1 MMVSCAC
8 TLIIVR
14 NDMISACKVCAN
26 IAGAQCLLSIFFQ
39 NYQCSSI
46 FHRHEHQAATQCFK
60 QHTGAAFQD
69 KVPSHPCI
77 DCSLTVLCGVLQ
89 LVRIFIGVNALAE
102 WYLPIGESDISP
114 LWEFL
119 AAAKSG
125 GQSHVEQEAS
135 KPPASSKASVWTS
148 TVPEQ
153 NSETP
158 RSTATHAAPTADG
171 TAERAAGFVVHLPA
185 ATTAGRIADFVVH
198 TPAGTTARPITQAT
212 SGFVEA
218 FPTAPPPTTTTII
231 APTPSPTPAIEQ
243 RKPVVPK
250 SAASEDDWVKFG
262 LFDHF
267 TARDPIPDWAMLPQ
281 DPITP
286 TAQAAAGFASPFSF
300 VVVPAGPTSGP
311 MALVTSGPA
320 KGMLLPLVYMPPAP
334 TAQIADGFAG
344 ETAFP
349 PSSTPIPSPAPAAPH
364 RKWPGVPS
372 AMRKNHMALLMFME
386 LNKRY
391 DPRPVVTDSRPE
403 PMTSY
408 DHIPSYP
415 SLNPP
420 PTFRQRQVG
429 KIRQAPRRLQAWLRG
444 LRQPT
449 GETALHRQMALL
461 ASEEE
466 QALCKGLLYRE
477 CEYPCNCI
485 RCFRASGGNVAPAA

>member
-1 MMVSCAC
+1 M
-8 TLIIVR
+8 
-14 NDMISACKVCAN
+14 
-26 IAGAQCLLSIFFQ
+26 
-39 NYQCSSI
+39 
-46 FHRHEHQAATQCFK
+46 
-60 QHTGAAFQD
+60 
-69 KVPSHPCI
+69 
-77 DCSLTVLCGVLQ
+77 VLCGVLQ
-89 LVRIFIGVNALAE
+89 LVRILIAVNALVE
-102 WYLPIGESDISP
+102 WYLPIGKSDISL

-119 AAAKSG
+119 ADAKSR
-125 GQSHVEQEAS
+125 GQSHVKGEEPS
-135 KPPASSKASVWTS
+135 RPPASSKAASASLQAS
-148 TVPEQ
+148 TAPEQ
-153 NSETP
+153 DSETP
-158 RSTATHAAPTADG
+158 RSPATPAPPTADG
-171 TAERAAGFVVHLPA
+171 LAGQASGFEVHLPA
-185 ATTAGRIADFVVH
+185 ATTAGRIADFMVH
-198 TPAGTTARPITQAT
+198 TPAGTTAGPITQAT

-218 FPTAPPPTTTTII
+218 FPTASPPTTTVITN
-231 APTPSPTPAIEQ
+231 PTPSPTRAVQQ
-243 RKPVVPK
+243 RQSAVPM
-250 SAASEDDWVKFG
+250 SRASQDDWVKFG

-267 TARDPIPDWAMLPQ
+267 TARDPMPDWVDLPQ

-286 TAQAAAGFASPFSF
+286 TPAAPTAQAADGFAFPFSF

-334 TAQIADGFAG
+334 TAQAADGFAG

-349 PSSTPIPSPAPAAPH
+349 PSSTPTPSPAPAAPH

-408 DHIPSYP
+408 DHIPSHA

-420 PTFRQRQVG
+420 PTFRQRQIG
-429 KIRQAPRRLQAWLRG
+429 KIRQAPRRLQAWLRSLG
-444 LRQPT
+444 QPVAT

-485 RCFRASGGNVAPAA
+485 RCFRASGGNVAPAV

>member
-1 MMVSCAC
+1 M
-8 TLIIVR
+8 
-14 NDMISACKVCAN
+14 
-26 IAGAQCLLSIFFQ
+26 
-39 NYQCSSI
+39 
-46 FHRHEHQAATQCFK
+46 
-60 QHTGAAFQD
+60 
-69 KVPSHPCI
+69 
-77 DCSLTVLCGVLQ
+77 LQ
-89 LVRIFIGVNALAE
+89 LVRILIAVNVLVE
-102 WYLPIGESDISP
+102 WYLPIGKSDISL

-119 AAAKSG
+119 AAAKSR
-125 GQSHVEQEAS
+125 GQSHVEGKEHS
-135 KPPASSKASVWTS
+135 RPPASSKAASASLQAS
-148 TVPEQ
+148 TAPEQ
-153 NSETP
+153 DSETP
-158 RSTATHAAPTADG
+158 TSAATPAAPTADG
-171 TAERAAGFVVHLPA
+171 LAGRAAGFEVHLPA
-185 ATTAGRIADFVVH
+185 ATTAGRIADFMIH
-198 TPAGTTARPITQAT
+198 TPAGTTAGPITQAT

-218 FPTAPPPTTTTII
+218 FPTASPPPTTFITT
-231 APTPSPTPAIEQ
+231 PTPSPTPSPTRAVQQRQSAIPTS
-243 RKPVVPK
+243 R
-250 SAASEDDWVKFG
+250 ASQDDWVKFG

-267 TARDPIPDWAMLPQ
+267 TARDPMPDWVDLPQ

-286 TAQAAAGFASPFSF
+286 TPAAPTAQAADGFAFPFSF

-311 MALVTSGPA
+311 MVLVTSGSA

-334 TAQIADGFAG
+334 TAQAADGFAG

-349 PSSTPIPSPAPAAPH
+349 MSSPPTQSPAPAAPH

-420 PTFRQRQVG
+420 PTFRQRQAG
-429 KIRQAPRRLQAWLRG
+429 KIGQAPRRLQAWLRG
-444 LRQPT
+444 LRQPVAT
-449 GETALHRQMALL
+449 GEAAMHRQMALL

-466 QALCKGLLYRE
+466 QALSKGLLYRE

-485 RCFRASGGNVAPAA
+485 RCFRASGGNVAPAV